1 MTTVFGHWSGPA
13 EPASVARLRNALAEF
28 AASGG
33 LTGLRLSD
41 VRTCV
46 SEAVTNAVVHGYR
59 DGRAP
64 GTINVRGELGVDD
77 LTVTVSDDGAGFAP
91 RSDSPGLG
99 LGLPMIGALTTSMS
113 ILASASGGTEVCM
126 AFRLADA

>member
-1 MTTVFGHWSGPA
+1 MFGNWSGPA
-13 EPASVARLRNALAEF
+13 EAASVGRLRNALAEF
-28 AASGG
+28 AADGG

-59 DGRAP
+59 DGRQP
-64 GTINVRGELGVDD
+64 RTINVSGELGEDD
-77 LTVTVSDDGAGFAP
+77 LMVTVSDDGAGFAP
-91 RSDSPGLG
+91 RLDSPGLG
-99 LGLPMIGALTTSMS
+99 LGLPMISALTSSMS

-126 AFRLADA
+126 AFRLAGAR